1 MEEKRYGHFND
12 DDMLTNKVLWKGCGY
27 SDDDLDRPI
36 IGIANSFNDMVPGH
50 TNLRQLAEQIKHG
63 IYRAGGTPAEF
74 GVIACCDG
82 VATGHIGNNY
92 ALPSRD
98 NIADAIEIQ
107 AQAHK
112 LDGLVL
118 LGSCDKIVPG
128 MLMAAARLDIPAIF
142 VAGGCMAGG
151 APFAHKTKSDSTTIT
166 EAIGMYQT
174 GKVTYEELQ
183 NLTTVACPTCGSC
196 QFMGTAN
203 TMCCEAEA
211 LGMSLTGSALIPA
224 FYNERLRSA
233 FQSGEKIVEL
243 VKRGITAR
251 QIMTL
256 DASRDGIRIL
266 MAAGGSTN
274 AVIHTCAL
282 AYELGMDPA
291 MIMDEFE
298 RISDEI
304 PHIAKI
310 SPASV
315 VYDSE
320 DLYKAGGIPEVMKVI
335 KDSLALDVMTVTG
348 KTLGENLEGY
358 KNPYAPN
365 PEIIRPLDNP
375 HSTLGGLAIMRGNL
389 APDTGVAKPAAIAEE
404 ARSFTGTAICFDSE
418 EECTEAIR
426 QRKIKAGNVVIIRYE
441 GPKGGPG
448 MREMYQP
455 LKMLYGQGLNKT
467 TAVVTDGRFSGTNNG
482 CFVGHVSPEAAAG
495 GPIALVKDGDEITI
509 DVYKKELTLHVSDE
523 ELAKRRAEWKFEP
536 KPAIGY
542 LRRYSKLA
550 ASADKG
556 GVLICE

>member
-1 MEEKRYGHFND
+1 MNEKTYGHFND

-50 TNLRQLAEQIKHG
+50 TNLRDLAEQVKYG

-98 NIADAIEIQ
+98 NIADSIEIQ
-107 AQAHK
+107 ARAHK

-151 APFAHKTKSDSTTIT
+151 APFANRTRSDSTTIT

-174 GKVTYEELQ
+174 GHASYEDLQ

-203 TMCCEAEA
+203 TMCAEAEA
-211 LGMSLTGSALIPA
+211 LGMSLTGSAFIPA

-233 FQSGEKIVEL
+233 LQSGEKIVEL
-243 VKRGITAR
+243 VKRKITAR
-251 QIMTL
+251 QIMTM
-256 DASRDGIRIL
+256 DAIRIL
-266 MAAGGSTN
+266 MAIGGSTN

-282 AYELGMDPA
+282 AWELGIDPA
-291 MIMDEFE
+291 LIMDEFE

-335 KDSLALDVMTVTG
+335 KDNLTLDVMTVTG
-348 KTLGENLEGY
+348 QTLGTNLEHY
-358 KNPYAPN
+358 RNCYAPN

-404 ARSFTGTAICFDSE
+404 ARHFTGTAICFDSE

-426 QRKIKAGNVVIIRYE
+426 QRRIQAGHVVIIRYE

-495 GPIALVKDGDEITI
+495 GPIALVKDGDQITI

-523 ELAKRRAEWKFEP
+523 ELARRKAQWTYEP
-536 KPAIGY
+536 KPASGY
-542 LRRYSKLA
+542 LRRYSRLA

-556 GVLICE
+556 GVLIC

>member
-1 MEEKRYGHFND
+1 MSEKTYGHFND
-12 DDMLTNKVLWKGCGY
+12 DEMLTNKVLWKGCGY

-50 TNLRQLAEQIKHG
+50 TSLRDLAEQVKYG

-98 NIADAIEIQ
+98 NIADSIEIQ
-107 AQAHK
+107 ARAHK

-151 APFAHKTKSDSTTIT
+151 PPFANRTRSDSTTIT

-174 GKVTYEELQ
+174 GHASYEDLQ

-203 TMCCEAEA
+203 TMCAEAEA
-211 LGMSLTGSALIPA
+211 LGMSLAGSAFIPA

-233 FQSGEKIVEL
+233 LQSGEKIVEL

-251 QIMTL
+251 QIMTM
-256 DASRDGIRIL
+256 DAIRNAIRIL
-266 MAAGGSTN
+266 MAVGGSTN

-282 AYELGMDPA
+282 AWELGIDPA
-291 MIMDEFE
+291 LIMDEFE
-298 RISDEI
+298 HISNEI

-320 DLYKAGGIPEVMKVI
+320 DLYKAGGIPEVMKII

-348 KTLGENLEGY
+348 QTLGANLEHY
-358 KNPYAPN
+358 KNCYAPN

-404 ARSFTGTAICFDSE
+404 ARHFTGTAICFDSE

-426 QRKIKAGNVVIIRYE
+426 QRRIKAGHVVIIRYE

-495 GPIALVKDGDEITI
+495 GPIALVRDGDQINI

-523 ELAKRRAEWKFEP
+523 ELARRKAEWTYEP
-536 KPAIGY
+536 KPASGY
-542 LRRYSKLA
+542 LKRYSRLA

-556 GVLICE
+556 GVLLC

>member
-1 MEEKRYGHFND
+1 MTEKGFGHFNKD
-12 DDMLTNKVLWKGCGY
+12 EMLTNKVLWKGCGY

-50 TNLRQLAEQIKHG
+50 TNLRQLAEHIKHG

-98 NIADAIEIQ
+98 NIADSIEIQ
-107 AQAHK
+107 AMAHK

-151 APFAHKTKSDSTTIT
+151 APFAHKAKSDTTTIT
-166 EAIGMYQT
+166 EAMGMYQT
-174 GKVTYEELQ
+174 GHVTYEELQ

-211 LGMSLTGSALIPA
+211 LGMSLTGSAFIPA
-224 FYNERLRSA
+224 YYNERLRSA
-233 FQSGEKIVEL
+233 FQSGEAIVEL

-251 QIMTL
+251 QIMTM
-256 DASRDGIRIL
+256 DSIRNGIKIL
-266 MAAGGSTN
+266 MATGGSTN

-282 AYELGMDPA
+282 AYELGIDPKV
-291 MIMDEFE
+291 IMDEFDK
-298 RISDEI
+298 ISGEI
-304 PHIAKI
+304 PYIAKI
-310 SPASV
+310 NPASV

-320 DLYKAGGIPEVMKVI
+320 DLYKAGGVPEVMKVI

-348 KTLGENLEGY
+348 RTLGENLAVY
-358 KNPYAPN
+358 KNKYAPN
-365 PEIIRPLDNP
+365 PEIIRPLEAP

-404 ARSFTGTAICFDSE
+404 ARVFTGTAVCFDSE

-426 QRKIKAGNVVIIRYE
+426 QQKIKAGNVVIIRYE

-467 TAVVTDGRFSGTNNG
+467 TALVTDGRFSGTNNG

-495 GPIALVKDGDEITI
+495 GPIALVEDGDQITV
-509 DVYKKELTLHVSDE
+509 DVYKKELTLHVSQE
-523 ELAKRRAEWKFEP
+523 ELERRRAAWVYTP
-536 KPAIGY
+536 KPAGGY
-542 LRRYSKLA
+542 LRRYSRLA

-556 GVLICE
+556 GVLIC

>member
-1 MEEKRYGHFND
+1 MGEKTYGHFND
-12 DDMLTNKVLWKGCGY
+12 DSMLTNKVLWKGCGY

-50 TNLRQLAEQIKHG
+50 TNLRQLAEYVKNG

-82 VATGHIGNNY
+82 VATGHMGNNY

-98 NIADAIEIQ
+98 NIADSIEIQ
-107 AQAHK
+107 ARAHK

-151 APFAHKTKSDSTTIT
+151 APFANKTRSDSTTIT
-166 EAIGMYQT
+166 EAIGMYQA

-183 NLTTVACPTCGSC
+183 DLASVCCPTCGSC

-243 VKRGITAR
+243 VKKGITAR
-251 QIMTL
+251 QVMSL
-256 DASRDGIRIL
+256 DAIRNAIRVL
-266 MAAGGSTN
+266 MAVGGSTN

-282 AYELGMDPA
+282 AYELGMDPSK
-291 MIMDEFE
+291 IMDEFE
-298 RISDEI
+298 IISDQI

-335 KDSLALDVMTVTG
+335 QGSLDLNVMTVTG
-348 KTLGENLEGY
+348 KTLGENLDGWRNLY
-358 KNPYAPN
+358 GPN
-365 PEIIRPLDNP
+365 PEVIRPLDNP

-404 ARSFTGTAICFDSE
+404 ARRFTGTAVCFDSE
-418 EECTEAIR
+418 EACTEAIR
-426 QRKIKAGNVVIIRYE
+426 QRKIQAGNVVIIRYE

-495 GPIALVKDGDEITI
+495 GPIALVQDGDRITI

-523 ELAKRRAEWKFEP
+523 ELAKRRAAWTYEP
-536 KPAIGY
+536 KPVSGF
-542 LRRYSKLA
+542 LKRYAKLA
-550 ASADKG
+550 QSADKG
-556 GVLICE
+556 GILE

>member
-1 MEEKRYGHFND
+1 MSEKTYGHFND
-12 DDMLTNKVLWKGCGY
+12 DEMLTNKVLWKGCGY

-50 TNLRQLAEQIKHG
+50 TSLRDLAEQVKYG

-98 NIADAIEIQ
+98 NIADSIEIQ
-107 AQAHK
+107 ARAHK

-151 APFAHKTKSDSTTIT
+151 PPFANRTRSDSTTIT

-174 GKVTYEELQ
+174 GHASYEDLQ

-203 TMCCEAEA
+203 TMCAEAEA
-211 LGMSLTGSALIPA
+211 LGMSLTGSAFIPA

-233 FQSGEKIVEL
+233 LQSGEKIVEL

-251 QIMTL
+251 QIMTM
-256 DASRDGIRIL
+256 DAIRNAIRIL
-266 MAAGGSTN
+266 MAVGGSTN

-282 AYELGMDPA
+282 AWELGFDPSR
-291 MIMDEFE
+291 IMDDFE
-298 RISDEI
+298 QISDEI

-320 DLYKAGGIPEVMKVI
+320 DLYKAGGIPEVMKII

-348 KTLGENLEGY
+348 QTLGANLEHY
-358 KNPYAPN
+358 KNCYAPN

-404 ARSFTGTAICFDSE
+404 ARHFTGTAICFDSE

-426 QRKIKAGNVVIIRYE
+426 QRRIKAGHVVIIRYE

-495 GPIALVKDGDEITI
+495 GPIALVRDGDQINI

-523 ELAKRRAEWKFEP
+523 ELARRKAEWTYEP
-536 KPAIGY
+536 KPASGY
-542 LRRYSKLA
+542 LKRYSRLA

-556 GVLICE
+556 GVLLC

>member
-1 MEEKRYGHFND
+1 MHDRRYGHFNSPE
-12 DDMLTNKVLWKGCGY
+12 MMTNKVLWKGCGY

-50 TNLRQLAEQIKHG
+50 THLRELAEDIKHG

-82 VATGHIGNNY
+82 VATGHLGNNY

-98 NIADAIEIQ
+98 TIADSIEIQ
-107 AQAHK
+107 AMAHK

-151 APFAHKTKSDSTTIT
+151 APFHHKEKSDSTTIT

-174 GKVTYEELQ
+174 GKVTAEELED
-183 NLTTVACPTCGSC
+183 LTATCAPTCGSC

-224 FYNERLRSA
+224 FYNERRRSA
-233 FQSGEKIVEL
+233 FASGEKIVEL
-243 VKRGITAR
+243 VKKSITPK
-251 QIMTL
+251 QIMTM
-256 DASRDGIRIL
+256 DAVRNAIAVL

-274 AVIHTCAL
+274 AVIHTCAI
-282 AYELGMDPA
+282 AHELGFDTA
-291 MIMDEFE
+291 DIMEEFD
-298 RISDEI
+298 RISDLV
-304 PHIAKI
+304 PHIARI
-310 SPASV
+310 SPASTT
-315 VYDSE
+315 YDSE
-320 DLYKAGGIPEVMKVI
+320 DLYKSGGIPQVMKEIENHLNLKV
-335 KDSLALDVMTVTG
+335 LTVSG
-348 KTLGENLEGY
+348 KTLGENLSEFR
-358 KNPYAPN
+358 NPYGVN
-365 PEIIRPLDNP
+365 REIIRPADNP
-375 HSTLGGLAIMRGNL
+375 HSSLGGLAIMRGNL

-404 ARSFTGTAICFDSE
+404 ARIFTGTARCFDSE

-426 QRKIKAGNVVIIRYE
+426 RGEITEGTVVVIRYE

-455 LKMLYGQGLNKT
+455 LKMLYGQGLNRT
-467 TAVVTDGRFSGTNNG
+467 TAVITDGRFSGTNNG
-482 CFVGHVSPEAAAG
+482 CFIGHISPEAAAG
-495 GPIALVKDGDEITI
+495 GPIALVEDGDRISI
-509 DVYKKELTLHVSDE
+509 DVYKKEVTLHVSDE
-523 ELAKRRAEWKFEP
+523 ILSERRRNWNYTP
-536 KPAIGY
+536 KPASGF
-542 LRRYSKLA
+542 LKRYARLA
-550 ASADKG
+550 QSADKG
-556 GVLICE
+556 GVLL

>member
-1 MEEKRYGHFND
+1 MSEKTYGHFND
-12 DDMLTNKVLWKGCGY
+12 DEMLTNKVLWKGCGY

-50 TNLRQLAEQIKHG
+50 TSLRDLAEQVKYG

-98 NIADAIEIQ
+98 NIADSIEIQ
-107 AQAHK
+107 ARAHK

-151 APFAHKTKSDSTTIT
+151 PPFANRIRSDSTTIT

-174 GKVTYEELQ
+174 GHASYEELQ

-203 TMCCEAEA
+203 TMCAEAEA
-211 LGMSLTGSALIPA
+211 LGMSLTGSAFIPA

-233 FQSGEKIVEL
+233 LQSGEKIVEL

-251 QIMTL
+251 QIMTM
-256 DASRDGIRIL
+256 DAIRNAIRIL
-266 MAAGGSTN
+266 MAVGGSTN

-282 AYELGMDPA
+282 AWELGFDPA
-291 MIMDEFE
+291 LIMDEFE
-298 RISDEI
+298 KISDEI

-335 KDSLALDVMTVTG
+335 RDSLALDVMTVTG
-348 KTLGENLEGY
+348 QTLGANLEHY
-358 KNPYAPN
+358 KNCYVPN

-404 ARSFTGTAICFDSE
+404 ARHFTGTAICFDSE

-426 QRKIKAGNVVIIRYE
+426 QRRIKAGHVVIIRYE

-495 GPIALVKDGDEITI
+495 GPIALVRDGDQITI
-509 DVYKKELTLHVSDE
+509 NVYKKELTLHVSEE
-523 ELAKRRAEWKFEP
+523 ELARRKAQWTYVP
-536 KPAIGY
+536 KPASGY
-542 LRRYSKLA
+542 LRRYSRLA

-556 GVLICE
+556 GVLLC

>member
-1 MEEKRYGHFND
+1 MEEKTYGQFNTD
-12 DDMLTNKVLWKGCGY
+12 EMLTNKVLWKGCGY
-27 SDDDLDRPI
+27 SDEDLDRPI

-50 TNLRQLAEQIKHG
+50 TNLRQLAEQVKHG

-98 NIADAIEIQ
+98 NIADSIEIE
-107 AQAHK
+107 AKAHK

-151 APFAHKTKSDSTTIT
+151 APFAHQAKSNTTTIT
-166 EAIGMYQT
+166 EATGMYQA
-174 GKVTYEELQ
+174 GKATYEELQ
-183 NLTTVACPTCGSC
+183 NLTTVSCPTCGSC

-233 FQSGEKIVEL
+233 FKSGEKIVEL
-243 VKRGITAR
+243 VKRGITSR
-251 QIMTL
+251 KIMTM
-256 DASRDGIRIL
+256 DAIRNAIRIL
-266 MAAGGSTN
+266 MAVGGSTN

-282 AYELGMDPA
+282 AYELGIDPA
-291 MIMDEFE
+291 KIMDEFE
-298 RISDEI
+298 IISDQI

-310 SPASV
+310 SPASA

-335 KDSLALDVMTVTG
+335 KDSLDLDVMTVTG
-348 KTLGENLEGY
+348 KTLGENLAAY

-404 ARSFTGTAICFDSE
+404 ARVFTGTAVCFDSE
-418 EECTEAIR
+418 EECTEAIS
-426 QRKIKAGNVVIIRYE
+426 QRKIKEGNVVVIWYE

-455 LKMLYGQGLNKT
+455 LKLLFGQGLNKT

-495 GPIALVKDGDEITI
+495 GPIALVRDGDKITI
-509 DVYKKELTLHVSDE
+509 DVYKKELTLHVSEE
-523 ELAKRRAEWKFEP
+523 ELEQRRREWTYEP
-536 KPAIGY
+536 KPASGY

-556 GVLICE
+556 GVLIC

>member
-1 MEEKRYGHFND
+1 MGTRSYGHFND
-12 DDMLTNKVLWKGCGY
+12 DTMLTNKVLWKGCGY
-27 SDDDLDRPI
+27 SDDDLSRPI
-36 IGIANSFNDMVPGH
+36 IGIANSYNEAVPGH
-50 TNLRQLAEQIKHG
+50 TNLRQLAEQVKYG
-63 IYRAGGTPAEF
+63 IYRAGGTPTEF

-92 ALPSRD
+92 VLPSRD
-98 NIADAIEIQ
+98 NIADSIEIE

-151 APFAHKTKSDSTTIT
+151 PAFAHKTKSDSTTIT

-174 GKVTYEELQ
+174 GQVSYEELQ
-183 NLTTVACPTCGSC
+183 TLATVACPTCGSC

-211 LGMSLTGSALIPA
+211 LGMSLTGSACIPA

-233 FQSGEKIVEL
+233 FESGEKIVEL
-243 VKRGITAR
+243 VKAGITSR
-251 QIMTL
+251 QIMTRAAL
-256 DASRDGIRIL
+256 RNAIRVL
-266 MAAGGSTN
+266 MASGGSTN

-282 AYELGMDPA
+282 AWELGIDPA
-291 MIMDEFE
+291 EIMNEFDV
-298 RISDEI
+298 ISDEI

-310 SPASV
+310 NPAST

-335 KDSLALDVMTVTG
+335 RDSLELDVMTVTG
-348 KTLGENLEGY
+348 KTLGENLDNW
-358 KNPYAPN
+358 KNLYSPN
-365 PEIIRPLDNP
+365 QEIIRPLNNP
-375 HSTLGGLAIMRGNL
+375 HSRLGGLAIMRGNL

-404 ARSFTGTAICFDSE
+404 ARSFTGTAVCFDSE

-426 QRKIKAGNVVIIRYE
+426 QRKIQAGNVVVIRYE

-448 MREMYQP
+448 MCEMYQP

-467 TAVVTDGRFSGTNNG
+467 TAIVTDGRFSGTNNS

-495 GPIALVKDGDEITI
+495 GPIALVKDGDRITI

-523 ELAKRRAEWKFEP
+523 ELARRRAEWKHEP

-542 LRRYSKLA
+542 LRRYSRLA

-556 GVLICE
+556 GVLMC

>member
-1 MEEKRYGHFND
+1 MSEKTYGHFND
-12 DDMLTNKVLWKGCGY
+12 DEMLTNKVLWKGCGY

-50 TNLRQLAEQIKHG
+50 TSLRDLAEQVKYG

-98 NIADAIEIQ
+98 NIADSIEIQ
-107 AQAHK
+107 ARAHK

-151 APFAHKTKSDSTTIT
+151 PPFANRTRSDSTTIT

-174 GKVTYEELQ
+174 GHASYEDLQ

-203 TMCCEAEA
+203 TMCAEAEA
-211 LGMSLTGSALIPA
+211 LGMSLTGSAFIPA

-233 FQSGEKIVEL
+233 LQSGEKIVEL

-251 QIMTL
+251 QIMTM
-256 DASRDGIRIL
+256 DAIRNAIRIL
-266 MAAGGSTN
+266 MAVGGSTN

-282 AYELGMDPA
+282 AWELGIDPA
-291 MIMDEFE
+291 LIMDEFE
-298 RISDEI
+298 HISNEI

-320 DLYKAGGIPEVMKVI
+320 DLYKAGGIPEVMKII

-348 KTLGENLEGY
+348 QTLGANLEHY
-358 KNPYAPN
+358 KNCYAPN

-404 ARSFTGTAICFDSE
+404 ARHFTGTAICFDSE

-426 QRKIKAGNVVIIRYE
+426 QRRIKAGHVVIIRYE

-495 GPIALVKDGDEITI
+495 GPIALVRDGDQINI

-523 ELAKRRAEWKFEP
+523 ELARRKAEWTYEP
-536 KPAIGY
+536 KPASGY
-542 LRRYSKLA
+542 LKRYSRLA

-556 GVLICE
+556 GVLLC

>member
-1 MEEKRYGHFND
+1 
-12 DDMLTNKVLWKGCGY
+12 
-27 SDDDLDRPI
+27 
-36 IGIANSFNDMVPGH
+36 
-50 TNLRQLAEQIKHG
+50 
-63 IYRAGGTPAEF
+63 
-74 GVIACCDG
+74 
-82 VATGHIGNNY
+82 
-92 ALPSRD
+92 
-98 NIADAIEIQ
+98 
-107 AQAHK
+107 
-112 LDGLVL
+112 
-118 LGSCDKIVPG
+118 
-128 MLMAAARLDIPAIF
+128 
-142 VAGGCMAGG
+142 
-151 APFAHKTKSDSTTIT
+151 
-166 EAIGMYQT
+166 MYQT
-174 GKVTYEELQ
+174 GHASYEDLQ

-203 TMCCEAEA
+203 TMCAEAEA
-211 LGMSLTGSALIPA
+211 LGMSLTGSAFIPA

-233 FQSGEKIVEL
+233 LQSGEKIVEL

-251 QIMTL
+251 QIMTM
-256 DASRDGIRIL
+256 DAIRNAIRIL
-266 MAAGGSTN
+266 MAVGGSTN

-282 AYELGMDPA
+282 AWELGIDPA
-291 MIMDEFE
+291 LIMDEFE
-298 RISDEI
+298 HISNEI

-320 DLYKAGGIPEVMKVI
+320 DLYKAGGIPEVMKII

-348 KTLGENLEGY
+348 QTLGANLEHY
-358 KNPYAPN
+358 KNCYAPN

-404 ARSFTGTAICFDSE
+404 ARHFTGTAICFDSE

-426 QRKIKAGNVVIIRYE
+426 QRRIKAGHVVIIRYE

-495 GPIALVKDGDEITI
+495 GPIALVRDGDQINI

-523 ELAKRRAEWKFEP
+523 ELARRKAEWTYEP
-536 KPAIGY
+536 KPASGY
-542 LRRYSKLA
+542 LKRYSRLA

-556 GVLICE
+556 GVLLC

>member
-1 MEEKRYGHFND
+1 MSGKTYGHFNAE
-12 DDMLTNKVLWKGCGY
+12 DMLTNKVLWKGCGY

-50 TNLRQLAEQIKHG
+50 TSLRSLAEQVKYG

-82 VATGHIGNNY
+82 VATGHAGNNY

-98 NIADAIEIQ
+98 NIADSIEIQ
-107 AQAHK
+107 ARAHR

-151 APFAHKTKSDSTTIT
+151 APFASRTKSDSTTIT

-174 GKVTYEELQ
+174 GQATYEELQ
-183 NLTTVACPTCGSC
+183 NLATVACPTCGSC

-203 TMCCEAEA
+203 TMCAQAEA
-211 LGMSLTGSALIPA
+211 LGMSLTGSAFIPA

-233 FQSGEKIVEL
+233 LQSGEKIVEL

-251 QIMTL
+251 QVLTM
-256 DASRDGIRIL
+256 DAIRNAIRIL
-266 MAAGGSTN
+266 MAVGGSTN

-282 AYELGMDPA
+282 AWELGFDPSR
-291 MIMDEFE
+291 IMDEFE
-298 RISDEI
+298 QISDQI

-310 SPASV
+310 SPASI

-320 DLYKAGGIPEVMKVI
+320 DLYKAGGIPQVMKVI
-335 KDSLALDVMTVTG
+335 RDHLALDVMTVTG
-348 KTLGENLEGY
+348 QTLGENLDAWRNCY
-358 KNPYAPN
+358 ASNPK
-365 PEIIRPLDNP
+365 IIRPLDNP

-404 ARSFTGTAICFDSE
+404 ARRFTGTAICFDCE
-418 EECTEAIR
+418 EDCTEAIR
-426 QRKIKAGNVVIIRYE
+426 QRKILAGHVVVIRYE

-495 GPIALVKDGDEITI
+495 GPIALVQDGDRITI

-523 ELAKRRAEWKFEP
+523 ELARRKAAWTYEP
-536 KPAIGY
+536 KPVSGY
-542 LRRYSKLA
+542 LKRYARLA

-556 GVLICE
+556 GVLDC

>member
-1 MEEKRYGHFND
+1 MEVKTYGQFNTD
-12 DDMLTNKVLWKGCGY
+12 EMLTNKVLWKGCGY

-50 TNLRQLAEQIKHG
+50 TNLRQLAEQVKHG

-98 NIADAIEIQ
+98 NIADSIEIE
-107 AQAHK
+107 AKAHK

-151 APFAHKTKSDSTTIT
+151 APFAHQTKSNTTTIT
-166 EAIGMYQT
+166 EATGMYQA
-174 GKVTYEELQ
+174 GKATYEELQ
-183 NLTTVACPTCGSC
+183 NLTTVSCPTCGSC

-233 FQSGEKIVEL
+233 FKSGEKIVEL
-243 VKRGITAR
+243 VKRGITSR
-251 QIMTL
+251 QIMTM
-256 DASRDGIRIL
+256 DAIRNAIRIL
-266 MAAGGSTN
+266 MAVGGSTN

-291 MIMDEFE
+291 AIMDEFE
-298 RISDEI
+298 MISDQI

-335 KDSLALDVMTVTG
+335 KDSLDLDVMTVTG
-348 KTLGENLEGY
+348 KTLGENLESY

-404 ARSFTGTAICFDSE
+404 ARVFTGTAVCFDSE
-418 EECTEAIR
+418 EACTEAIS
-426 QRKIKAGNVVIIRYE
+426 QRKIKAGDVVVIRYE

-455 LKMLYGQGLNKT
+455 LKLLYGQGLNKT

-495 GPIALVKDGDEITI
+495 GPIALVRDGDKITI
-509 DVYKKELTLHVSDE
+509 DVYKKELTLHVSEE
-523 ELAKRRAEWKFEP
+523 ELEKRRSAWTYEP
-536 KPAIGY
+536 KPASGY

-556 GVLICE
+556 GVLIC

>member
-1 MEEKRYGHFND
+1 MSEKTYGHFND
-12 DDMLTNKVLWKGCGY
+12 DEMLTNKVLWKGCGY

-50 TNLRQLAEQIKHG
+50 TSLRDLAEQVKYG

-98 NIADAIEIQ
+98 NIADSIEIQ
-107 AQAHK
+107 ARAHK

-151 APFAHKTKSDSTTIT
+151 PPFANRTRSDSTTIT

-174 GKVTYEELQ
+174 GHASYEDLQ

-203 TMCCEAEA
+203 TMCAEAEA
-211 LGMSLTGSALIPA
+211 LGMSLTGSAFIPA

-233 FQSGEKIVEL
+233 LQSGEKIVEL
-243 VKRGITAR
+243 VKCGITAR
-251 QIMTL
+251 QIMTM
-256 DASRDGIRIL
+256 DAIRNAIRIL
-266 MAAGGSTN
+266 MAVGGSTN

-282 AYELGMDPA
+282 AWELGIDPA
-291 MIMDEFE
+291 LIMDEFE
-298 RISDEI
+298 HISNEI

-320 DLYKAGGIPEVMKVI
+320 DLYKAGGIPEVMKII

-348 KTLGENLEGY
+348 QTLGANLEHY
-358 KNPYAPN
+358 KNCYAPN

-404 ARSFTGTAICFDSE
+404 ARHFTGTAICFDSE

-426 QRKIKAGNVVIIRYE
+426 QRRIKAGHVVIIRYE

-495 GPIALVKDGDEITI
+495 GPIALVRDGDQINI

-523 ELAKRRAEWKFEP
+523 ELARRKAEWTYEP
-536 KPAIGY
+536 KPASGY
-542 LRRYSKLA
+542 LKRYSRLA

-556 GVLICE
+556 GVLLC

>member
-1 MEEKRYGHFND
+1 MSEKTYGHFND
-12 DDMLTNKVLWKGCGY
+12 DEMLTNKVLWKGCGY

-50 TNLRQLAEQIKHG
+50 TSLRDLAEQVKYG

-98 NIADAIEIQ
+98 NIADSIEIQ
-107 AQAHK
+107 ARAHK

-151 APFAHKTKSDSTTIT
+151 PPFANRTRSDSTTIT

-174 GKVTYEELQ
+174 GHASYEDLQ

-203 TMCCEAEA
+203 TMCAEAEA
-211 LGMSLTGSALIPA
+211 LGMSLAGSAFIPA

-233 FQSGEKIVEL
+233 LQSGEKIVEL

-251 QIMTL
+251 QIMTM
-256 DASRDGIRIL
+256 DAIRNAIRIL
-266 MAAGGSTN
+266 MAVGGSTN

-282 AYELGMDPA
+282 AWELGIDPA
-291 MIMDEFE
+291 LIMDEFE
-298 RISDEI
+298 HISNEI

-320 DLYKAGGIPEVMKVI
+320 DLYKAGGIPEVMKII

-348 KTLGENLEGY
+348 QTLGANLEHY
-358 KNPYAPN
+358 KNCYAPN

-404 ARSFTGTAICFDSE
+404 ARHFTGTAICFDSE

-426 QRKIKAGNVVIIRYE
+426 QRRIKAGHVVIIRYE

-495 GPIALVKDGDEITI
+495 GPIALVRDGDQITI

-523 ELAKRRAEWKFEP
+523 ELARRKAEWTYEP
-536 KPAIGY
+536 KPASGY
-542 LRRYSKLA
+542 LKRYSRLA

-556 GVLICE
+556 GVLLC